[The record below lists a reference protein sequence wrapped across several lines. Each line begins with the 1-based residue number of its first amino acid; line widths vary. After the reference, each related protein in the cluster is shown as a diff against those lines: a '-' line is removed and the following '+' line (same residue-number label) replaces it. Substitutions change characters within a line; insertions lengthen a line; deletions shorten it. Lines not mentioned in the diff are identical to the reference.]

1 MTTLNILLQAGGGS
15 AFQQIIPIALI
26 MIVFYF
32 FMIRPQTKKAK
43 LEKDF
48 KESLKKGDKV
58 VTIGGVHGKIIEV
71 QDKTFTLEIDN
82 NVKVKIEKSAI
93 SAEVTKQYQ
102 EPVTAEVKK

>member
-1 MTTLNILLQAGGGS
+1 MNASIMLLFYGAIF
-15 AFQQIIPIALI
+15 AVI
-26 MIVFYF
+26 YF
-32 FMIRPQTKKAK
+32 FFIRPQSQKIKEGKKFID
-43 LEKDF
+43 EVQ
-48 KESLKKGDKV
+48 KGDKV
-58 VTIGGVHGKIIEV
+58 VTIGGVHGKIVEV